1 MNLKPISETEE
12 PSGRPARPKR
22 RRRRL
27 RTIAMLPTL
36 LTLGNLYFGFLAMYY
51 CGREMHDLGAGVS
64 AAAVL
69 TLKSQRW
76 EALAPTYLSIAALM
90 LVAAMICDALDG
102 RVARLTER
110 TSKFGEQMDSLAD
123 VVSFGAA
130 PALMMVT
137 LVRRELFEWTY
148 VPFGF
153 ERFGQA
159 AVLIG
164 AVFVCCTALRL
175 ARFSVEASVEE
186 AAHRGFRGLPSP
198 GGAGAVISLVF
209 LHDHLDAPGGWVAGA
224 DVITKALPILT
235 LLVALLMVSRIPYV
249 HAVSALLRRR
259 PFGHAVTVLLAVP
272 LLLLYTQQLLAVLA
286 WSFVVSGPVRML
298 WRRRRVRLEQ
308 PQPAADSPPQTLP
321 ARDRQAQ

>member
-1 MNLKPISETEE
+1 MNLKPIPETEDL
-12 PSGRPARPKR
+12 SSRSARPKR

-27 RTIAMLPTL
+27 RTIAMLPTM

-76 EALAPTYLSIAALM
+76 EALAPTYLSIASVM

-102 RVARLTER
+102 RVARLTDR

-137 LVRRELFEWTY
+137 LVRRELFEWGY
-148 VPFGF
+148 APFGF

-175 ARFSVEASVEE
+175 ARFSVEATVEE
-186 AAHRGFRGLPSP
+186 AAHSGFCGLPSP

-209 LHDHLDAPGGWVAGA
+209 LHDHLDAPGVWVAGA
-224 DVITKALPILT
+224 DCITTVLPICT
-235 LLVALLMVSRIPYV
+235 LLAALLMVSRVPYA

-259 PFGHAVTVLLAVP
+259 PFGHAVTVLLVVP
-272 LLLLYTQQLLAVLA
+272 LLLLYTQQSLAVLA
-286 WSFVVSGPVRML
+286 WGFVVSGPIRML
-298 WRRRRVRLEQ
+298 WRRRRVAAVP
-308 PQPAADSPPQTLP
+308 PQPVVDSPSQTLP
-321 ARDRQAQ
+321 SKDRQAQ